1 MTGSKIEKIE
11 IYLPEKILTNKD
23 LMVEFPEWDASKI
36 EKKVGI
42 RNRHVVADKETAFDL
57 AIEVGKKVLQKFDK
71 EKIDFVLYCTQSP
84 TFFLPS
90 TACILQDVL
99 GLRRDIGALDFN
111 LGCSGFVYGL
121 SIADS
126 LIKAGRASSILL
138 IVSET
143 YSKHLHPLDK
153 GNKSIFGDGAAAT
166 IVSTSDK
173 NNIGEFVFGT
183 DGSGFNKLIVKE
195 GAFKSESKYLKY
207 EVSQFDDKYLY
218 MNGPDIFNF
227 TMEVVPKLVNDSLI
241 KNNKSF
247 DEIDFFIFHQANK
260 YILEFLRKKI
270 KIPKDKFYIDLEET
284 GNTVSATIPIAISQ
298 CLTKG
303 LIKEGNT
310 VMLIGFGVGLSW
322 ASCIIEI

>member
-1 MTGSKIEKIE
+1 MTGSRIEKIE

-23 LMVEFPEWDASKI
+23 LMIEFPEWDADKI

-42 RNRHVVADKETAFDL
+42 KNRHIVSEKETAFDL
-57 AIEVGKKVLQKFDK
+57 AIEAGKKVLKNYDK
-71 EKIDFVLYCTQSP
+71 DKIDFVLYCTQST

-90 TACILQDVL
+90 TACILQDIL
-99 GLRRDIGALDFN
+99 GLRKDIGALDFN

-126 LIKAGRASSILL
+126 LIKSARAQNVLL
-138 IVSET
+138 ITSET

-153 GNKSIFGDGAAAT
+153 GNRSIFGDGATASIIT
-166 IVSTSDK
+166 ESENK
-173 NNIGEFVFGT
+173 RIGKFVFGT
-183 DGSGFNKLIVKE
+183 DGSGFNKLIVKD
-195 GAFKSESKYLKY
+195 GAFISESDSLKY
-207 EVSQFDDKYLY
+207 EDSQYDPKYLY

-227 TMEVVPKLVNDSLI
+227 TMDIVPKLVSDTLI
-241 KNNKSF
+241 KNNKDF
-247 DEIDFFIFHQANK
+247 DDVDFFIFHQANK

-270 KIPKDKFYIDLEET
+270 KIPKDKFYINLEET

-298 CLTKG
+298 CLHQN
-303 LIKEGNT
+303 LIKKGDS

-322 ASCIIEI
+322 AGCIIEI

>member
-1 MTGSKIEKIE
+1 MSGSKIVKIE
-11 IYLPEKILTNKD
+11 VYLPERIISNKD

-42 RNRHVVADKETAFDL
+42 RNRHVVADNETAFDL
-57 AIEVGKKVLQKFDK
+57 AIKAGQKVLLGFIK
-71 EKIDFVLYCTQSP
+71 EKIDFVLYCTQST

-90 TACILQDVL
+90 TSCILQDIL
-99 GLRRDIGALDFN
+99 GLRKDIGALDFN

-126 LIKAGRASSILL
+126 LIKAGRASNILL

-153 GNKSIFGDGAAAT
+153 GNRSIFGDGAAAT

-183 DGSGFNKLIVKE
+183 DGSGFNKLIVKD
-195 GAFKSESKYLKY
+195 GAFKSESEYLKY
-207 EVSQFDDKYLY
+207 EEGDFDDKSLY

-247 DEIDFFIFHQANK
+247 EEIDFFIFHQANK

-270 KIPKDKFYIDLEET
+270 KIPKDKFYINLEET

-298 CLTKG
+298 CLNKKLISKG
-303 LIKEGNT
+303 DI

-322 ASCIIEI
+322 ASCIMKL

>member
-1 MTGSKIEKIE
+1 MSGSKIEKIE
-11 IYLPEKILTNKD
+11 VYLPKRILSNAD
-23 LMVEFPEWDASKI
+23 LMVEFPEWDTAKI

-57 AIEVGKKVLQKFDK
+57 AVEAGKRVLKEWTK

-90 TACILQDVL
+90 SACILQDVL

-121 SIADS
+121 SMADS
-126 LIKAGRASSILL
+126 LIKSGMASNILL
-138 IVSET
+138 IVAET

-153 GNKSIFGDGAAAT
+153 VNRSIFGDGAAAT
-166 IVSTSDK
+166 IISQSEN
-173 NNIGEFVFGT
+173 NNIGKFVFGT
-183 DGSGFNKLIVKE
+183 DGSGFNKLIVKD
-195 GAFKSESKYLKY
+195 GTFKSESASLKF
-207 EVSQFDDKYLY
+207 EESQFEDKFLY
-218 MNGPDIFNF
+218 MNGPDIFSF
-227 TMEVVPKLVNDSLI
+227 TMDVVPKLVNDSLI

>member
-1 MTGSKIEKIE
+1 MIGSKIEKIE
-11 IYLPEKILTNKD
+11 IHLPANVLSNEN

-42 RNRHVVADKETAFDL
+42 KTRHVVSDNETAFDL
-57 AIEVGKKVLQKFDK
+57 AIEVGKKVLKGFNK
-71 EKIDFVLYCTQSP
+71 EKIDFILYCTQST

-90 TACILQDVL
+90 TSCILQNFL
-99 GLRRDIGALDFN
+99 GLRKDIGALDFN

-121 SIADS
+121 SMADS
-126 LIKAGRASSILL
+126 LIKAGRASNVLL

-153 GNKSIFGDGAAAT
+153 VNRSIFGDGAAAT
-166 IVSTSDK
+166 IVSTSEK
-173 NNIGEFVFGT
+173 NNIGEFIFGT
-183 DGSGFNKLIVKE
+183 DGSGFNKLIVKD
-195 GAFKSESKYLKY
+195 GAFKSKSEHLKY
-207 EVSQFDDKYLY
+207 EEGQFDDKSLY

-227 TMEVVPKLVNDSLI
+227 TMDVVPKLVSDSLI
-241 KNNKSF
+241 KNNKLF
-247 DEIDFFIFHQANK
+247 EEIDFFIFHQANK

-270 KIPKDKFYIDLEET
+270 KIPKDKFYINLGET

-298 CLTKG
+298 CLDQG
-303 LIKEGNT
+303 LISEGDV